1 MRKQR
6 LASRCSAARPQSSRD
21 AINVREIPK
30 HFAQE
35 QPETLEGVMSKL
47 LDLIKE
53 HPEWYR
59 QERSERMNNILHVL
73 LRL

>member
-6 LASRCSAARPQSSRD
+6 LATRCSAARPRSSRNP
-21 AINVREIPK
+21 INVREIPK
-30 HFAQE
+30 HFPQE
-35 QPETLEGVMSKL
+35 LPETLEGVMGKI
-47 LDLIKE
+47 LDLVKE

-59 QERSERMNNILHVL
+59 QERSERMNNILHAL

>member
-1 MRKQR
+1 MRKRR
-6 LASRCSAARPQSSRD
+6 LATRCSAARPQSSR

-59 QERSERMNNILHVL
+59 QERSERMNNILHIL